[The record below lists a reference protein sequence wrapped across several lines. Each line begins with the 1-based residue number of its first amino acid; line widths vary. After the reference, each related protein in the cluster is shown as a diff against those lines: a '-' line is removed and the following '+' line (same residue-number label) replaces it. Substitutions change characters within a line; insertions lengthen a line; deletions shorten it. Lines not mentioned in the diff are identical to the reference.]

1 MKFDMEALLVLVIV
15 AAALGLGYVRQQR
28 ARRAGRR
35 EMPDV
40 DGAAKRGER
49 PPSTG
54 SSPEPQTAARPVASK
69 KSRRG
74 SGPRTRKQHSADGAG
89 PFSGIS
95 NWGYQLQKV
104 KVAEVA
110 ASPFQLMV
118 IDYSAD
124 GSSKH
129 AFSPSEVARMQAMPG
144 GGRRLVL
151 SYLSVGEAESY
162 RYYWDP
168 AWKGEPPSWLIGEN
182 PEWPENYAV
191 RFWDPSWQRLMFGR
205 AVSYLDRIIAAGFDG
220 VYLDKCDVFEDL
232 QQNHPTVAA
241 ERTDME
247 ADMVAF
253 VVRLSRY
260 AKGRMPG
267 FAIVMQNAEVLLED
281 EALRMAI
288 DGVAKEELLYGYA
301 GPEKPNPKDEVAFSK
316 NALDLARSAG
326 KPVFVVE
333 YLGNRDKIGTALA
346 TLGDYGYIGTVAGR
360 DRDLDKLNPDP
371 AMFV

>member
-1 MKFDMEALLVLVIV
+1 MKLDMEALLVLVIV
-15 AAALGLGYVRQQR
+15 AAALGLGYVRQQKSR
-28 ARRAGRR
+28 GAARREIPEVEGTANTGRR
-35 EMPDV
+35 
-40 DGAAKRGER
+40 AS
-49 PPSTG
+49 STAPN
-54 SSPEPQTAARPVASK
+54 SEPGPATQPIARNKVS
-69 KSRRG
+69 RG
-74 SGPRTRKQHSADGAG
+74 SGPRTSKQHSSDGAG
-89 PFSGIS
+89 PLSGIS

-104 KVAEVA
+104 QVAEVA

-124 GSSKH
+124 GSSKR
-129 AFSPSEVARMQAMPG
+129 AFSPADVARMQAMPG

-151 SYLSVGEAESY
+151 SYLSIGEAESY

-191 RFWDPSWQRLMFGR
+191 RFWDPTWQRLMFGR
-205 AVSYLDRIIAAGFDG
+205 AESYLDRIIDAGFDG

-232 QQNHPTVAA
+232 QQGHPTVAA
-241 ERTDME
+241 GRLEME
-247 ADMVAF
+247 ADMVSF

-260 AKGRMPG
+260 AKGRKPG

-288 DGVAKEELLYGYA
+288 DGVAKEELLYGYS
-301 GPEKPNPKDEVAFSK
+301 GPEKPNPKNEVAFSK
-316 NALDLARSAG
+316 NALDLVRKSG

-333 YLGNRDKIGTALA
+333 YLGNRDKITTALA
-346 TLGDYGYIGTVAGR
+346 TLGDYGYIGAVAGK

-371 AMFV
+371 ATFV